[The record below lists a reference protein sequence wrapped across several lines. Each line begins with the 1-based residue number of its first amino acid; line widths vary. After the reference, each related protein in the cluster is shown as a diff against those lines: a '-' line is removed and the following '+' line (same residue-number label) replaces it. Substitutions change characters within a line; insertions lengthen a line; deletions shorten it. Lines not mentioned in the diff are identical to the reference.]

1 MALLYFLRTDAIRK
15 AQLATGVGLVGEIM
29 IRCQETGCAI
39 SLQGFT
45 LMPAAK
51 KLHNCK

>member
-15 AQLATGVGLVGEIM
+15 AQLATGVGLVSKIM